1 MIFIKNALE
10 KIGNDCLIIN
20 LKANNFFEGEGLRK
34 EDFEQLFEVLK
45 SENNLNLSTSKKNN
59 LLLCVLY
66 YEYNDNKEAK
76 QMLSEL
82 LSNSKSLSQGGTY
95 EDSLH
100 LLFNEIEIEI
110 KIRQKDE
117 RGLKILFN
125 RLAQYT
131 EREKKFED
139 YLLLKHY
146 FAYLK
151 FLLKS
156 YDETNNY
163 TTDLIADIDEH
174 KALVISN
181 IIKYIRIRNVLL
193 KVKTLEIKYPEKN
206 NKYII
211 SHLDCLFSLT
221 KNTKED
227 FAICVGIKMLTL
239 QSKEIVSY
247 EECIKLIEEMLN
259 ILKRETLFGKS
270 HKNILDQYLY
280 LSGLLGYYNAIND
293 DFEGVLKIS
302 KKIDKYL
309 SNVQDIIKNIDNN
322 KNEKEIIND
331 FNLINKQ
338 NEEKVGYD
346 NLYKQYQFFNTVL
359 KNSVN
364 FNNSTLKES
373 QANIQKYKNYNNQN
387 ETDLLNVCI
396 LEQDDIKMSRQF
408 KNMEEQ
414 FKDWINKGISLNND
428 KIILCYF
435 YLYNQISSLT
445 KKVIEEQ
452 DENKRKSYIAE
463 VRNFANQLI
472 QNTGSQVQTRQNE
485 FLKKI
490 FRLPF
495 FKNLF
500 NRLFYVYIYS
510 FFLEGKYDQCLEN
523 FERYELY
530 KIQYEL
536 ETPRSNAFMAKIK
549 ADCFFKKKDYEKA
562 EEIYNTIIGMQT
574 NDPMVHFNLGISSY
588 FNNKKAKAIAE
599 LEKAS
604 ELFKKENNYRKVKM
618 TEEIIGKFKFEK

>member
-1 MIFIKNALE
+1 MIFIKNALQ

-34 EDFEQLFEVLK
+34 EDFDQLFEVLK
-45 SENNLNLSTSKKNN
+45 SENNLNLSTAKRNS

-66 YEYNDNKEAK
+66 YEYDDNKEAK
-76 QMLSEL
+76 QKLKQL
-82 LSNSKSLSQGGTY
+82 LLNPKSLSQGGTY
-95 EDSLH
+95 EDALH

-110 KIRQKDE
+110 KIREKYE
-117 RGLKILFN
+117 KELKILFN
-125 RLAQYT
+125 RLAEYT
-131 EREKKFED
+131 EKEKKFED

-193 KVKTLEIKYPEKN
+193 KVKTLEITDPDKN
-206 NKYII
+206 NKDII

-227 FAICVGIKMLTL
+227 FAICVGIKMLSL

-302 KKIDKYL
+302 KKIDRYL
-309 SNVQDIIKNIDNN
+309 LNVQDIIKNIDNN
-322 KNEKEIIND
+322 KNDKEMIND
-331 FNLINKQ
+331 INQINKQ
-338 NEEKVGYD
+338 KEEKVEYD

-364 FNNSTLKES
+364 FNNSTIKES

-408 KNMEEQ
+408 KNMEDQ
-414 FKDWINKGISLNND
+414 FKDWINKGITLNND

-445 KKVIEEQ
+445 KKVVEEQ
-452 DENKRKSYIAE
+452 DLNKRKSYIAE
-463 VRNFANQLI
+463 ARNFANQII
-472 QNTGSQVQTRQNE
+472 QNTGSQVQNRQNE
-485 FLKKI
+485 FLKKV

-500 NRLFYVYIYS
+500 NRLIYVYIYS
-510 FFLEGKYDQCLEN
+510 YFLEGKYDQCLEN

-536 ETPRSNAFMAKIK
+536 ETPRSNGFMAKIK
-549 ADCFFKKKDYEKA
+549 ADCFFKKKNYEKA
-562 EEIYNTIIGMQT
+562 EEIYNSIIGMQT

-604 ELFKKENNYRKVKM
+604 ELFKKENNHRKVKV
-618 TEEIIGKFKFEK
+618 TEEIISKFKFGK

>member
-1 MIFIKNALE
+1 MIFINNALQ

-34 EDFEQLFEVLK
+34 EDFDQLFEVLQL
-45 SENNLNLSTSKKNN
+45 ENNLNLSTSKKNN

-76 QMLSEL
+76 QMLTEL
-82 LSNSKSLSQGGTY
+82 LANSKSLSQGGTY
-95 EDSLH
+95 EDALH
-100 LLFNEIEIEI
+100 LIFNEIEIEI

-117 RGLKILFN
+117 RELKILFN
-125 RLAQYT
+125 RLAQFT

-156 YDETNNY
+156 YNETNNY

-193 KVKTLEIKYPEKN
+193 KVKTLEITDPDKN
-206 NKYII
+206 NKDII

-227 FAICVGIKMLTL
+227 FAICVGIKMLSL

-302 KKIDKYL
+302 KKIDRYL

-322 KNEKEIIND
+322 KNEKEKDMFNDINQ
-331 FNLINKQ
+331 INKQ
-338 NEEKVGYD
+338 KEEKIGYD

-452 DENKRKSYIAE
+452 D
-463 VRNFANQLI
+463 
-472 QNTGSQVQTRQNE
+472 
-485 FLKKI
+485 
-490 FRLPF
+490 
-495 FKNLF
+495 
-500 NRLFYVYIYS
+500 
-510 FFLEGKYDQCLEN
+510 
-523 FERYELY
+523 
-530 KIQYEL
+530 
-536 ETPRSNAFMAKIK
+536 
-549 ADCFFKKKDYEKA
+549 
-562 EEIYNTIIGMQT
+562 
-574 NDPMVHFNLGISSY
+574 
-588 FNNKKAKAIAE
+588 
-599 LEKAS
+599 
-604 ELFKKENNYRKVKM
+604 
-618 TEEIIGKFKFEK
+618 

>member
-1 MIFIKNALE
+1 MIFINNALQ
-10 KIGNDCLIIN
+10 KIGKDCLIVG
-20 LKANNFFEGEGLRK
+20 LKSKNFFEGNGLRK

-45 SENNLNLSTSKKNN
+45 YDQNINLPPSKKNN

-66 YEYNDNKEAK
+66 YEYDDNEEAR
-76 QMLSEL
+76 QMLKQK
-82 LSNSKSLSQGGTY
+82 LSNSQSLGQGGTF
-95 EDSLH
+95 EDILH
-100 LLFNEIEIEI
+100 LIFNEIEIEI

-117 RGLKILFN
+117 KELKLLFN
-125 RLAQYT
+125 RLTLFT

-174 KALVISN
+174 KSLVISN
-181 IIKYIRIRNVLL
+181 LIKYIRIRNVLL
-193 KVKTLEIKYPEKN
+193 KVKTLEITDPEKN
-206 NKYII
+206 NKDII

-247 EECIKLIEEMLN
+247 EECIKLIQEMLN

-309 SNVQDIIKNIDNN
+309 LNVQDIINNIDS
-322 KNEKEIIND
+322 NEKEKNKNNNN
-331 FNLINKQ
+331 FNLIESNKEK
-338 NEEKVGYD
+338 EEKMGYD

-359 KNSVN
+359 KSSVN
-364 FNNSTLKES
+364 FNNSAIKES
-373 QANIQKYKNYNNQN
+373 QANIQKYKNLKSQN

-396 LEQDDIKMSRQF
+396 LEQDDLKLSRQF
-408 KNMEEQ
+408 KNMEDQ
-414 FKDWINKGISLNND
+414 FKDWINKGVSLNND

-445 KKVIEEQ
+445 KKVVEEKDDKRRMDYISEARDFSSQ
-452 DENKRKSYIAE
+452 IIQKTGLQVEN
-463 VRNFANQLI
+463 
-472 QNTGSQVQTRQNE
+472 RQNE
-485 FLKKI
+485 FLKKV

-500 NRLFYVYIYS
+500 NRLFYVQIYS
-510 FFLEGKYDQCLEN
+510 YFLEGKYDECLKN
-523 FERYELY
+523 FEQYDLY

-536 ETPRSNAFMAKIK
+536 ETNRSNAFMAKIK
-549 ADCFFKKKDYEKA
+549 ADCYFKKKNYEKA
-562 EEIYNTIIGMQT
+562 EEIYNTIVGMQT

-588 FNNKKAKAIAE
+588 FNEKKIK
-599 LEKAS
+599 L
-604 ELFKKENNYRKVKM
+604 LLN
-618 TEEIIGKFKFEK
+618 